1 MSFLKHREMQFEEEE
16 GFDMSALF
24 GALIAIGLIV
34 VGVVSSGGSL
44 HHYLDFE
51 SVGLVLGGTVGAALI
66 HFSTHDLM
74 LALRDVRRTF
84 SYRSPD
90 PVQRVFHLVR
100 LAGAVRVDGNLVLE
114 RESRKVADPFFRF
127 ALELAVDAEEI
138 GDIQKLLEIEM
149 YAANERNLRSI
160 AVLQSMGACAPAM
173 GLIGTLIGLI
183 QMLSSLSNAATVG
196 PAMSLALVATLYGAV
211 FSNIVF
217 LPLAGKLK
225 TRMDSEVHLKQVTL
239 EGIMCITRQESPVSV
254 EQRLRSFLPVGF
266 DRAA

>member
-1 MSFLKHREMQFEEEE
+1 MSFSKRREMQFEEEE
-16 GFDMSALF
+16 GGDVSALF
-24 GALIAIGLIV
+24 GAFIAVGLIV
-34 VGVVSSGGSL
+34 IGVVSSGGSL
-44 HHYLDFE
+44 YHYLDFE
-51 SVGLVLGGTVGAALI
+51 SLGLVLGGTIGAALI
-66 HFSTHDLM
+66 HFSTHDLL

-84 SYRSPD
+84 SYRPQD
-90 PVQRVFHLVR
+90 PVHRVFHLVK
-100 LAGAVRVDGNLVLE
+100 LAGAVRVDGNLILE

-127 ALELAVDAEEI
+127 ALELAVDADEI

-149 YAANERNLRSI
+149 YASNERSLRSI
-160 AVLQSMGACAPAM
+160 AVLQSMGGCAPAM

-225 TRMDSEVHLKQVTL
+225 TRMDSEAHLKQVTL
-239 EGIMCITRQESPVSV
+239 EGILCITRQESPVSV